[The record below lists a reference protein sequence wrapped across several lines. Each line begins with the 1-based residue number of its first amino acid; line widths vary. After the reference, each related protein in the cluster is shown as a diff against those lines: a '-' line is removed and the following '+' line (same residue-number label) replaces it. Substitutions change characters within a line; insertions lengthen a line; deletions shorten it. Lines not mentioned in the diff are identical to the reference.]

1 LISRRFLR
9 IVRFDETPRAAVK
22 ATAMRQMEHA
32 MKRIARI
39 TRSGRAATVL
49 SVCGTAVLTI
59 VALGPVVAKGQQ
71 PTKIGDTITA
81 ETGLASTSEHE
92 AARLFRKE
100 TFGGNGRTCE
110 TCHSRSTGTLSP
122 ADVLKLLNEDPSN
135 ALFLHDGLDDGVAGT
150 SRIAE
155 HATIRVVRPLPP
167 NVRIAG
173 DPSATSVVLLRG
185 IPTTINTP
193 ALDPALMYDLR
204 ARSLSDQALD
214 AIHDHAQ
221 NTVEPT
227 EEQLALIADFQ
238 RTDKRFFSS
247 DVLQDFASG
256 GPAPVLPPGKTASE
270 QRGRLMFV
278 ETEFT
283 PGSTKGICAL
293 CHAGPMLNQTSR
305 FNFGAPPGAR
315 IANIG
320 VSDRNLLNLPV
331 YTFLID
337 DGAGD
342 VRTVTTSDLGIPL
355 TNPRPPGVPP
365 PFVRHPAF
373 FAGFFK
379 IPSLWGVR
387 KTAPYFHDNS
397 AKTLEEVAAFYT
409 NLFSNN
415 QDFPVQLTSQD
426 EADMVA
432 YLKLLR

>member
-1 LISRRFLR
+1 MVNSNERVRFPRHMPAAVLLVSSALIS
-9 IVRFDETPRAAVK
+9 I
-22 ATAMRQMEHA
+22 
-32 MKRIARI
+32 
-39 TRSGRAATVL
+39 L
-49 SVCGTAVLTI
+49 SIGYVT
-59 VALGPVVAKGQQ
+59 VVAQQ
-71 PTKIGDTITA
+71 PGQGHD
-81 ETGLASTSEHE
+81 EGQ
-92 AARLFRKE
+92 RLFRKE
-100 TFGGNGRTCE
+100 KFGGNGRTCE
-110 TCHSRSTGTLSP
+110 TCHSKATGTLSP
-122 ADVLKLLNEDPSN
+122 ADVQQLFADNPSDP
-135 ALFLHDGLDDGVAGT
+135 LFLHDGLDDGISGT
-150 SRIAE
+150 FRITE

-167 NVRIAG
+167 NITIAG
-173 DPSATSVVLLRG
+173 NPSATSVVLLRG
-185 IPTTINTP
+185 IPGTVNTP

-204 ARSLSDQALD
+204 ARTLSDQALG

-227 EEQLALIADFQ
+227 AEQLALIADFQ

-247 DVLQDFASG
+247 DVLQELASG
-256 GPAPVLPPGKTASE
+256 GSAPVLPPGKTASQ

-283 PGSTKGICAL
+283 PGSTNGICAL
-293 CHAGPMLNQTSR
+293 CHAGPMLNQTSP

-320 VSDRNLLNLPV
+320 VSERNLLGLPV

-337 DGAGD
+337 NGSGD
-342 VRTVTTSDLGIPL
+342 VRAVTMPDLGIPL

-365 PFVRHPAF
+365 PSVRHPAF

-379 IPSLWGVR
+379 IPSLWGVK

-409 NLFSNN
+409 NLFANN
-415 QDFPVQLTSQD
+415 SDFPVQLTAQD

-432 YLKLLR
+432 YLKLIR

>member
-1 LISRRFLR
+1 MGNER
-9 IVRFDETPRAAVK
+9 VRFPRNLTP
-22 ATAMRQMEHA
+22 
-32 MKRIARI
+32 
-39 TRSGRAATVL
+39 
-49 SVCGTAVLTI
+49 AVL
-59 VALGPVVAKGQQ
+59 LVVLTLLSILSIGYVTVIAQQTAPGHDEGQ
-71 PTKIGDTITA
+71 
-81 ETGLASTSEHE
+81 
-92 AARLFRKE
+92 RLFRKE

-122 ADVLKLLNEDPSN
+122 DDVLKRLSDNPNDP
-135 ALFLHDGLDDGVAGT
+135 LFLHDGLDDGVSGI
-150 SRIAE
+150 SRITE

-167 NVRIAG
+167 NIKIAG
-173 DPSATSVVLLRG
+173 DPAATSVVLLRG
-185 IPTTINTP
+185 IPGTVNTP

-204 ARSLSDQALD
+204 ARTLSDQALG

-227 EEQLALIADFQ
+227 AEQLALIADFQ

-256 GPAPVLPPGKTASE
+256 GPAPVLPPGNTASE
-270 QRGRLMFV
+270 RRGRLMFV

-283 PGSTKGICAL
+283 PGSTNGICAL

-305 FNFGAPPGAR
+305 FNTGAPPGAR

-320 VSDRNLLNLPV
+320 VSERNLLNLPV

-337 DGAGD
+337 NGAGD
-342 VRTVTTSDLGIPL
+342 VRTVTMSDLGIPL

-365 PFVRHPAF
+365 PSVRHPAF

-379 IPSLWGVR
+379 IPSLWGVK

-409 NLFSNN
+409 NLFANGP
-415 QDFPVQLTSQD
+415 DFPVQLTAQD

-432 YLKLLR
+432 YMKLLR

>member
-1 LISRRFLR
+1 
-9 IVRFDETPRAAVK
+9 
-22 ATAMRQMEHA
+22 
-32 MKRIARI
+32 MKRNAALMVL
-39 TRSGRAATVL
+39 GAAT
-49 SVCGTAVLTI
+49 LTI
-59 VALGPVVAKGQQ
+59 VALGNVVVGGQQ
-71 PTKIGDTITA
+71 
-81 ETGLASTSEHE
+81 STDEGKE
-92 AARLFRKE
+92 GRRLFRKE

-110 TCHSRSTGTLSP
+110 TCHSPSTGTLSP
-122 ADVLKLLNEDPSN
+122 DDVQKRLPGDP
-135 ALFLHDGLDDGVAGT
+135 LFLHDGLDDGVSGT
-150 SRIAE
+150 SRISE
-155 HATIRVVRPLPP
+155 HATIRIVRPLPP
-167 NVRIAG
+167 NVRIAE

-185 IPTTINTP
+185 IPTTLNTP

-204 ARSLSDQALD
+204 ARNLSDQALG

-227 EEQLALIADFQ
+227 AEQLALIAEFQ

-247 DVLQDFASG
+247 DVLEDFSRG
-256 GPAPVLPPGKTASE
+256 GPAPELPPGNTKSE
-270 QRGRLMFV
+270 QRGRLMFI
-278 ETEFT
+278 EAEFM
-283 PGSTKGICAL
+283 PGSTNGICAL
-293 CHAGPMLNQTSR
+293 CHSGPMLNQTSR

-320 VSDRNLLNLPV
+320 VSERNLLNLPE

-337 DGAGD
+337 DGLGHVQA
-342 VRTVTTSDLGIPL
+342 VRMPDLGIPL

-379 IPSLWGVR
+379 IPTLWGVK

-409 NLFSNN
+409 NLFANN
-415 QDFPVQLTSQD
+415 PDFPVQLTAQD

>member
-1 LISRRFLR
+1 MNEHTPITFPARVA
-9 IVRFDETPRAAVK
+9 VRLVIGTTLLTMAPIGHAVVG
-22 ATAMRQMEHA
+22 
-32 MKRIARI
+32 
-39 TRSGRAATVL
+39 GRE
-49 SVCGTAVLTI
+49 AVENPL
-59 VALGPVVAKGQQ
+59 GQQ
-71 PTKIGDTITA
+71 SA
-81 ETGLASTSEHE
+81 ALASSGNDEGR
-92 AARLFRKE
+92 RLFRKE

-110 TCHSRSTGTLSP
+110 TCHSPSTGTLSP
-122 ADVLKLLNEDPSN
+122 EDVQQRLTNPGDP
-135 ALFLHDGLDDGVAGT
+135 LFVHDGLDDGVSGT

-173 DPSATSVVLLRG
+173 DPSATSVVFLRG
-185 IPTTINTP
+185 IPSTLNTP

-204 ARSLSDQALD
+204 ARNLSDQALG

-221 NTVEPT
+221 NSVEPT
-227 EEQLALIADFQ
+227 PEQLALIADFQ

-247 DVLQDFASG
+247 DVLRDFASG
-256 GPAPVLPPGKTASE
+256 GPAPALPPGNTASE

-278 ETEFT
+278 EAEVT

-293 CHAGPMLNQTSR
+293 CHTGPMLNQTSP
-305 FNFGAPPGAR
+305 FNTGAPPGAR

-320 VSDRNLLNLPV
+320 VSERNLLNLPV

-337 DGAGD
+337 NGAGD
-342 VRTVTTSDLGIPL
+342 VRAVTTPDLGIPL

-365 PFVRHPAF
+365 PSVRHPAF
-373 FAGFFK
+373 FANFFK
-379 IPSLWGVR
+379 IPSLWGVK

-409 NLFSNN
+409 NMFANVP
-415 QDFPVQLTSQD
+415 DPVQLTPQD

>member
-1 LISRRFLR
+1 MTTDAQVKFLS
-9 IVRFDETPRAAVK
+9 T
-22 ATAMRQMEHA
+22 
-32 MKRIARI
+32 
-39 TRSGRAATVL
+39 ATVR
-49 SVCGTAVLTI
+49 AVIPLAMLMA
-59 VALGPVVAKGQQ
+59 VAMGYVVRGAQGGRQPDQSAGQESLGAKSKG
-71 PTKIGDTITA
+71 KEG
-81 ETGLASTSEHE
+81 E
-92 AARLFRKE
+92 RLFRKE

-122 ADVLKLLNEDPSN
+122 GDVQALLKHDPDN
-135 ALFLHDGLDDGVAGT
+135 PLFLHDGLDGGVSGT

-155 HATIRVVRPLPP
+155 HATIRVERPLPP
-167 NVRIAG
+167 NVRIAE

-185 IPTTINTP
+185 IPGTVNTP

-204 ARSLSDQALD
+204 ARNLSDQALG

-227 EEQLALIADFQ
+227 EEQLALIAEFQ

-256 GPAPVLPPGKTASE
+256 GPPPILPPGKTKSE

-278 ETEFT
+278 EAELT
-283 PGSTKGICAL
+283 PGSTNGICAS
-293 CHAGPMLNQTSR
+293 CHSGPMLNQTSR

-320 VSDRNLLNLPV
+320 VSDQNLLNLPV

-426 EADMVA
+426 EADIVA

>member
-1 LISRRFLR
+1 MRNDARVKFLSTAT
-9 IVRFDETPRAAVK
+9 VRAVIP
-22 ATAMRQMEHA
+22 TAMLMAVAMGHVVVGGAPGGRQA
-32 MKRIARI
+32 DQS
-39 TRSGRAATVL
+39 SGQE
-49 SVCGTAVLTI
+49 S
-59 VALGPVVAKGQQ
+59 
-71 PTKIGDTITA
+71 
-81 ETGLASTSEHE
+81 
-92 AARLFRKE
+92 RLFRKE
-100 TFGGNGRTCE
+100 TFGGNSRTCE
-110 TCHSRSTGTLSP
+110 TCHSPSTGTLSLD
-122 ADVLKLLNEDPSN
+122 DVRERLEDPTDP
-135 ALFLHDGLDDGVAGT
+135 LFLHDGLDDGVSGT
-150 SRIAE
+150 SRIE
-155 HATIRVVRPLPP
+155 QHATIRIVRPLPP
-167 NVRIAG
+167 NVRIAE

-185 IPTTINTP
+185 IPSTLNTP

-204 ARSLSDQALD
+204 ARSLADQALG

-227 EEQLALIADFQ
+227 EAQLALIADFQ

-278 ETEFT
+278 ESEFT
-283 PGSTKGICAL
+283 PGSTRGICAL
-293 CHAGPMLNQTSR
+293 CHSGPMLNQTSP

-320 VSDRNLLNLPV
+320 VSERNLLNLPV

-337 DGAGD
+337 NGSGD
-342 VRTVTTSDLGIPL
+342 VRAVTMPDPGIPL

-379 IPSLWGVR
+379 IPSLWGVK

-409 NLFSNN
+409 NLFANG
-415 QDFPVQLTSQD
+415 QDFPVQLTAQD
-426 EADMVA
+426 EIDMVA
-432 YLKLLR
+432 YLRLLR

>member
-1 LISRRFLR
+1 MTKLI
-9 IVRFDETPRAAVK
+9 V
-22 ATAMRQMEHA
+22 
-32 MKRIARI
+32 
-39 TRSGRAATVL
+39 
-49 SVCGTAVLTI
+49 SVAAVLTI
-59 VALGPVVAKGQQ
+59 VASGHVVVRGER
-71 PTKIGDTITA
+71 PLTISDATA
-81 ETGLASTSEHE
+81 GENGLASTTGQDEGR
-92 AARLFRKE
+92 RLFRKE

-110 TCHSRSTGTLSP
+110 TCHSRGTGTLSP
-122 ADVLKLLNEDPSN
+122 ADVQKLFADNPSDP
-135 ALFLHDGLDDGVAGT
+135 LFLHDGLDDGISGT
-150 SRIAE
+150 SRITE

-185 IPTTINTP
+185 IPGTVNTP

-204 ARSLSDQALD
+204 ARTLSDQALG

-227 EEQLALIADFQ
+227 AEQLALIADFQ

-247 DVLQDFASG
+247 DVLQEFASG
-256 GPAPVLPPGKTASE
+256 GPAPVLPPGKTESQ

-293 CHAGPMLNQTSR
+293 CHTGPMLNQTSP
-305 FNFGAPPGAR
+305 FNPGAPPGAR

-320 VSDRNLLNLPV
+320 VSERNLLNLPV

-337 DGAGD
+337 NGSGD
-342 VRTVTTSDLGIPL
+342 VRAVTMPDLGIPL

-365 PFVRHPAF
+365 PSVRHPAF

-379 IPSLWGVR
+379 IPSLWGVK

-409 NLFSNN
+409 NLFANN
-415 QDFPVQLTSQD
+415 PDFPVQLTAQD

-432 YLKLLR
+432 YLKLLQ

>member
-1 LISRRFLR
+1 
-9 IVRFDETPRAAVK
+9 
-22 ATAMRQMEHA
+22 MHEHT
-32 MKRIARI
+32 RI
-39 TRSGRAATVL
+39 TFPAGVTVRLVIGAALLTIAPIAQVVVGGRAPIEGPRG
-49 SVCGTAVLTI
+49 SSDQESAVLATN
-59 VALGPVVAKGQQ
+59 ANDEGR
-71 PTKIGDTITA
+71 
-81 ETGLASTSEHE
+81 
-92 AARLFRKE
+92 RLFRRE

-110 TCHSRSTGTLSP
+110 TCHSPSTGTLSP
-122 ADVLKLLNEDPSN
+122 EDIGLMSPSDP
-135 ALFLHDGLDDGVAGT
+135 LFLHDGLDDGVSGT
-150 SRIAE
+150 SRITQ

-185 IPTTINTP
+185 IPSTLNTP

-204 ARSLSDQALD
+204 ARTLSDQALG
-214 AIHDHAQ
+214 AVHDHTQ
-221 NTVEPT
+221 NSVEPT
-227 EEQLALIADFQ
+227 QEQLALIADFQ

-278 ETEFT
+278 ETAVI
-283 PGSTKGICAL
+283 PGSTKGICAQ
-293 CHAGPMLNQTSR
+293 CHAGPMLNQTSP
-305 FNFGAPPGAR
+305 FNTGAPPGAR

-320 VSDRNLLNLPV
+320 VSERNLLNLPV

-337 DGAGD
+337 DGFGD
-342 VRTVTTSDLGIPL
+342 VRAVTMSDLGIPL

-379 IPSLWGVR
+379 IPSLWGVK

-409 NLFSNN
+409 NLFANTP
-415 QDFPVQLTSQD
+415 DPVQLTAQD

>member
-1 LISRRFLR
+1 MKDHTRTTFLTR
-9 IVRFDETPRAAVK
+9 
-22 ATAMRQMEHA
+22 ATA
-32 MKRIARI
+32 RIAI
-39 TRSGRAATVL
+39 
-49 SVCGTAVLTI
+49 GTALLMVVPIAHVGGREAVDQADQSSGLDSS
-59 VALGPVVAKGQQ
+59 ALKGDG
-71 PTKIGDTITA
+71 KEG
-81 ETGLASTSEHE
+81 E
-92 AARLFRKE
+92 RLFRKE

-122 ADVLKLLNEDPSN
+122 SDVQALEANNP
-135 ALFLHDGLDDGVAGT
+135 LFLHDGLDDGLSGT
-150 SRIAE
+150 SRISE

-167 NVRIAG
+167 NIRIEG

-185 IPTTINTP
+185 IPTTVNTP

-204 ARSLSDQALD
+204 ARTLSDQALG

-221 NTVEPT
+221 NTVEPSP
-227 EEQLALIADFQ
+227 EQLALIAEFQ
-238 RTDKRFFSS
+238 RTDEKFFSS
-247 DVLQDFASG
+247 ETLQDFASG
-256 GPAPVLPPGKTASE
+256 GPAPVLPPGRTASE

-278 ETEFT
+278 ETALT
-283 PGSTKGICAL
+283 PGSTKGICAQ
-293 CHAGPMLNQTSR
+293 CHAGPMLNQTSP

-320 VSDRNLLNLPV
+320 VSERNLLNLPV

-337 DGAGD
+337 DGSGD
-342 VRTVTTSDLGIPL
+342 VRAVTMPDPGIPL

-379 IPSLWGVR
+379 IPSLWGVK

-397 AKTLEEVAAFYT
+397 ANTLEEVAAFYT
-409 NLFSNN
+409 NLFVNSP
-415 QDFPVQLTSQD
+415 DFPVQLTAQD

>member
-1 LISRRFLR
+1 MN
-9 IVRFDETPRAAVK
+9 DHT
-22 ATAMRQMEHA
+22 
-32 MKRIARI
+32 RI
-39 TRSGRAATVL
+39 TLLSRITVRTVIGTALPTVL
-49 SVCGTAVLTI
+49 LIGHGVVGGEQEIGRLAESPVQERSASGTE
-59 VALGPVVAKGQQ
+59 GR
-71 PTKIGDTITA
+71 
-81 ETGLASTSEHE
+81 
-92 AARLFRKE
+92 RLFRNE

-110 TCHSRSTGTLSP
+110 TCHSRGTGTLSP
-122 ADVLKLLNEDPSN
+122 ADVRKLLLEDPRN
-135 ALFLHDGLDDGVAGT
+135 PLFLQDGLDDGVSGT

-155 HATIRVVRPLPP
+155 HATIRIVRPLPP
-167 NVRIAG
+167 NIRIAE

-185 IPTTINTP
+185 IPGTVNTP

-204 ARSLSDQALD
+204 ARSLADQALG

-227 EEQLALIADFQ
+227 AEQLALIAEFQ
-238 RTDKRFFSS
+238 RTDERFFSS
-247 DVLQDFASG
+247 DLLQDFARG
-256 GPAPVLPPGKTASE
+256 GPAPELPPGRTKSE

-278 ETEFT
+278 EAEFT

-320 VSDRNLLNLPV
+320 VSERNLLNLPE

-337 DGAGD
+337 DGFGD
-342 VRTVTTSDLGIPL
+342 VQAVRMPDLGIPL

-365 PFVRHPAF
+365 PFIRHPAF

-379 IPSLWGVR
+379 IPSLWGVK

-409 NLFSNN
+409 NLFASNS
-415 QDFPVQLTSQD
+415 DFPLQLTPQD
-426 EADMVA
+426 EIDMVA
-432 YLKLLR
+432 YLKLLQ